1 MEGPF
6 ELRLDAQGQRIWQAL
21 DVAISSGPAA
31 PTTMSVT
38 APTGSTSASS
48 IASERKRCRSKSG
61 RCSHSSRSKSS
72 QHVSRSE
79 SGQRSSRLKRSR
91 HSHLSSCSSISCGS
105 KSEKQD
111 HLEAIFEERARKA
124 AMRMQGESYSPEY
137 GALGQGICQA
147 VKQKVV
153 AGECSP

>member
-1 MEGPF
+1 M
-6 ELRLDAQGQRIWQAL
+6 
-21 DVAISSGPAA
+21 
-31 PTTMSVT
+31 
-38 APTGSTSASS
+38 
-48 IASERKRCRSKSG
+48 
-61 RCSHSSRSKSS
+61 
-72 QHVSRSE
+72 SRSE
-79 SGQRSSRLKRSR
+79 SGQCSSQ
-91 HSHLSSCSSISCGS
+91 LSSCSSISCGS

-124 AMRMQGESYSPEY
+124 AMHMQGESYSVEY